1 MRIDSI
7 LTHIIH
13 SWSGIDSFAW
23 KWLKRADSW
32 FLRVYFKAVCSIT
45 KAIAR
50 GLNST
55 VHLPRLMDFLPQN
68 GWLRTAM
75 AMGPILRAGRG
86 SNDLLN
92 CVNNSAIWKCVSRCQ
107 SNVSKA
113 PFNSSPADR
122 RELEES
128 SGQVSEGG
136 RILQGDLTECRRGNG
151 GKLSNSWPDG
161 LTWLCLVFLHFL
173 CYILSSRSE
182 EHNF

>member
-113 PFNSSPADR
+113 PFNSFPVVLIGSGKNHLVKFR
-122 RELEES
+122 RRIFLRAYKC
-128 SGQVSEGG
+128 G
-136 RILQGDLTECRRGNG
+136 RI
-151 GKLSNSWPDG
+151 
-161 LTWLCLVFLHFL
+161 
-173 CYILSSRSE
+173 SREISR
-182 EHNF
+182 